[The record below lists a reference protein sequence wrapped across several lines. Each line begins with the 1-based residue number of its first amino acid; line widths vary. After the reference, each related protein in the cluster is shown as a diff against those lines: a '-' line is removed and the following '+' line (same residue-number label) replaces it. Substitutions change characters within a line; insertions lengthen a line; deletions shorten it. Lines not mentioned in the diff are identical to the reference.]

1 MTALYEL
8 IINWSA
14 LNALPPSEQL
24 EALKSIEADINS
36 ELAAARRRVVGETVE
51 RHAAQWEW
59 GAQSRA
65 AAELG
70 LTTGR
75 VGQIYRQYRKE
86 KTTTSYGTINTMVP
100 DAGTV
105 TSLADYV
112 AGALGDY
119 ADDYDIEAITADYR
133 DAINERLADQ
143 GITLAGD
150 EFYGPYPRPE
160 NAGETI
166 ADAIKDVDFW
176 TIVERHD
183 KTA

>member
-1 MTALYEL
+1 MTTLYEL

-14 LNALPPSEQL
+14 LNSLPPREQL

-105 TSLADYV
+105 TSLRDYITT
-112 AGALGDY
+112 ALGDV
-119 ADDYDIEAITADYR
+119 AGDYDIDAIIDEYR
-133 DAINERLADQ
+133 DAINKHLADE

-150 EFYGPYPRPE
+150 EFYGPHPRPE
-160 NAGETI
+160 NAGEII
-166 ADAIKDVDFW
+166 ADAIESVDFW
-176 TIVERHD
+176 TIVARHE
-183 KTA
+183 TA